1 MSDMRELLR
10 PGVEGFE
17 PMPDAF
23 ERVLVRRDRKRRNQR
38 IAAGIVGIAVFA
50 IAAAGLVRLLGSEHT
65 PAVPEPTQ
73 PRIGN
78 WVVFSALH
86 LDPDP
91 DAPVA
96 SRGKKFNLYVAGP
109 DGNARLLVHADEGT
123 TTRGCP
129 AFSPDGS
136 LLAYSE
142 RTNASIGGGS
152 VIVVTGFTSSGELHG
167 PEIRIP
173 VPRGAYHSAPCPSWA
188 PVGQRLAVFVP
199 RQGVLFAEADGT
211 TSLVRIDDV
220 HRLGEV
226 AGLEWS
232 PDGSQVALLPMA
244 SYPVSLTLWVVPAD
258 GGAPRPL
265 TGFDAGEVPNTI
277 AWAAD
282 ARSVVVG
289 GSSGPSPF
297 VKVVDAA
304 TGDTSDVPLPPAWDG
319 SSLLQIVSTGTDRF
333 LVMRAAA
340 RWLPPEWLDIQGHV
354 TPIGE
359 LRYEPTSYISV
370 SPDGTQMLY
379 VTYDPAH
386 PSMGQALVAV
396 PIDGGEPTRYSPW
409 TPQGFGDNY
418 STFGWQ
424 PG

>member
-50 IAAAGLVRLLGSEHT
+50 LAAAGLVRLLGSEQT

-73 PRIGN
+73 PRNGK

-91 DAPVA
+91 NAPVA
-96 SRGKKFNLYVAGP
+96 SRGQDFQLYVAGP
-109 DGNARLLVHADEGT
+109 DGTARLLVGAEGSKT
-123 TTRGCP
+123 LSCP
-129 AFSPDGS
+129 AVSPDGS
-136 LLAYSE
+136 LLAYGE
-142 RTNASIGGGS
+142 KRDASIGGGTA
-152 VIVVTGFTSSGELHG
+152 IVVRGFTASGELQG

-173 VPRGAYHSAPCPSWA
+173 VPSPAYLSAPCPIWA

-199 RQGVLFAEADGT
+199 RQGVLFAKADGT
-211 TSLVRIDDV
+211 TSLVRIHNV
-220 HRLGEV
+220 HRLDEV

-258 GGAPRPL
+258 GGAARPL
-265 TGFDAGEVPNTI
+265 TGFDTGEVPNTI

-289 GSSGPSPF
+289 GSSGPNPF
-297 VKVVDAA
+297 VKVVDVA
-304 TGDTSDVPLPPAWDG
+304 TGGASDVPLPGTWDG

-333 LVMRAAA
+333 LVMRAATG
-340 RWLPPEWLDIQGHV
+340 WLPPEWLDVQGHV
-354 TPIGE
+354 TPIGD
-359 LRYEPTSYISV
+359 LGYEPTSYISL
-370 SPDGTQMLY
+370 SPDGTRMLY
-379 VTYDPAH
+379 VSYDPTR
-386 PSMGQALVAV
+386 PSQGQALVAV
-396 PIDGGEPTRYSPW
+396 PLDGGKPTRYSPW
-409 TPQGFGDNY
+409 TPEGFGDNY
-418 STFGWQ
+418 STFAWQ